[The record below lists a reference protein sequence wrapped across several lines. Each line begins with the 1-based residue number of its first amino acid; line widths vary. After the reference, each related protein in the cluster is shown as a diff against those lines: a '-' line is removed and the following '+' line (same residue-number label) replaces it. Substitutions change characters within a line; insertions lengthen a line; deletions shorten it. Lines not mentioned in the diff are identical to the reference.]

1 VSPHL
6 SVLANEA
13 LEYLAVREDG
23 TYVDC
28 TAGAGGHSALI
39 AARLGPGGRLIAI
52 DRDPTAVKLALEK
65 LGGHARATVVQGNYG
80 DLATLADS
88 LGIEKVDGVLIDAG
102 LSSMQLDDAR
112 RGFTFQQEG
121 PLDMRMDP
129 TQGRTAADY
138 LAAVDEAELERVLR
152 VYGDV
157 PRARRLARAMIEQR
171 EKHPIHTTQDLVS
184 VLVEACHTGGKVPDE
199 TRQIFQAIRIAV
211 NSELDSLSRGIEAA
225 VELLGQ
231 GGRLVCITF
240 HSGEDRIVKNQLRDL
255 SRPARLLHA
264 DGRVKG
270 TVPPKL
276 RLLTKRSVTPSAAE
290 TRANPRAHSA
300 RLRAAEK
307 V

>member
-1 VSPHL
+1 MSPHV
-6 SVLANEA
+6 SVLAAEA

-52 DRDPTAVKLALEK
+52 DRDPTAVSLALEK
-65 LGGHARATVVQGNYG
+65 LGGHPRATVVQGNYG
-80 DLATLADS
+80 ELVTLADS
-88 LGIEKVDGVLIDAG
+88 LGIKKVDGVLIDAG
-102 LSSMQLDDAR
+102 LSSMQLDDVR

-157 PRARRLARAMIEQR
+157 PRARRLARAMIERRGKQ
-171 EKHPIHTTQDLVS
+171 PIETTQDLVS

-199 TRQIFQAIRIAV
+199 TRQVFQAIRIAV
-211 NSELDSLSRGIEAA
+211 NGELDSLTKGIEAA
-225 VELLGQ
+225 IELLGQ

-240 HSGEDRIVKNQLRDL
+240 HSGEDRIVKNQLRDS
-255 SRPARLLHA
+255 SRPMRLTHP
-264 DGRVKG
+264 DGRVKE
-270 TVPPKL
+270 TIQPKL

-290 TRANPRAHSA
+290 VRANPRAHSA

>member
-1 VSPHL
+1 VSPHV
-6 SVLANEA
+6 SVLAAEA

-23 TYVDC
+23 VYVDC

-39 AARLGPGGRLIAI
+39 AARLGPGGRLVAI
-52 DRDPTAVKLALEK
+52 DRDSRAVALALEK
-65 LGGHARATVVQGNYG
+65 LRGYSRATVVQGNYG
-80 DLATLADS
+80 DLASLAVA

-102 LSSMQLDDAR
+102 LSSMQLDDPR

-138 LAAVDEAELERVLR
+138 LAAVDEGELERVLR

-157 PRARRLARAMIEQR
+157 PRARRLARAMIERR
-171 EKHPIHTTQDLVS
+171 EKQPIETTHDLVS

-199 TRQIFQAIRIAV
+199 TRTIFQAIRIAV
-211 NSELDSLSRGIEAA
+211 NGELDSLTQGIEAA

-240 HSGEDRIVKNQLRDL
+240 HSGEDRIVKNKLRDL
-255 SRPARLLHA
+255 SRPIRLMHA

-276 RLLTKRSVTPSAAE
+276 RLLTKRPVTPSAAE
-290 TRANPRAHSA
+290 IRTNPRAHSA

>member
-1 VSPHL
+1 MSPHV
-6 SVLANEA
+6 SVLAAEA
-13 LEYLAVREDG
+13 LDYLAVRENG
-23 TYVDC
+23 VYIDC

-39 AARLGPGGRLIAI
+39 AARLGPGGRLVAI
-52 DRDPTAVKLALEK
+52 DRDSGAVKLALEK
-65 LGGHARATVVQGNYG
+65 LRGHARATVVQGNYG
-80 DLATLADS
+80 DLASIAIA

-102 LSSMQLDDAR
+102 LSSMQLDDPR

-138 LAAVDEAELERVLR
+138 LAAVDEEELERVLR

-157 PRARRLARAMIEQR
+157 PRSRRLARAMIEQR
-171 EKHPIHTTQDLVS
+171 EKQPIRTTHDLVS
-184 VLVEACHTGGKVPDE
+184 VLVEACHTGGKIPDE
-199 TRQIFQAIRIAV
+199 TRTIFQAIRIAV
-211 NSELDSLSRGIEAA
+211 NGELDSLTKGVEAA

-240 HSGEDRIVKNQLRDL
+240 HSGEDRIVKNQLRDM
-255 SRPARLLHA
+255 SRPIRLMHA

-276 RLLTKRSVTPSAAE
+276 RLLTKQSVTPSAQE
-290 TRANPRAHSA
+290 IRTNPRAHSA